1 MVKIWPSKNIFKRSL
16 RINSMTTS
24 AYESSVRF
32 VYRLGAHHFAHVRAL
47 AEGLDVVSSA
57 QRYLGIEHG
66 NQAQAASR
74 QTVDALRAIANRRNE
89 PAWRLIGLTIQVKG
103 ASTQPS
109 LQAFI
114 EERDLDDW
122 SETEV
127 SAMYAEIYPLD
138 PKVNKRIRLRE
149 KLLNLLSRLE
159 KQVAEQPQASDQVS
173 GWFDETLA
181 HKLITA
187 GILTLGELR
196 HTITVGGRWY
206 RALPGVGAA
215 KAARMEAYLRQLL
228 AFDGTR
234 ATPCFALPWPATT
247 PALTLDANSGRVVH
261 ALPASAATDLRTDA
275 THSSTAFLSTSLLA
289 ANSDPDAVQAWI
301 AARASSPATTKSY
314 RREATRLLLWLQ
326 HACAGAT
333 LAQMRIEDCNAYMA
347 FLQNIPASWISR
359 RSATPGQPGWAPF
372 RGPLSHDSQ
381 QQTIV
386 IVASLFTWLQSAQ
399 YLQGNPWVLVNKKT
413 GDDRLK
419 NVLDTKAFIEP
430 ASAAILQFIDQQAP
444 SPARARIRFIVVF
457 LSAVGLRSS
466 ELLSAKLEQIQL
478 EPEGWLLQ
486 VRGKGAKNRIVHLPG
501 QAMAALRDYLTAR
514 DIFELEN
521 ANPDLPLLANLK
533 DPTQPLGYQALYEH
547 VTSWLGKAVLRSALP
562 ASEKS
567 KLVGASTHWLRH
579 TFGTR
584 AVALEVPLD
593 VIQAQLGHASIQTT
607 MDIYGKAPIKRRAEA
622 LSTAFD

>member
-1 MVKIWPSKNIFKRSL
+1 MP
-16 RINSMTTS
+16 TS
-24 AYESSVRF
+24 TYSASPHRPF
-32 VYRLGAHHFAHVRAL
+32 RLGAHHFAHVRAL

-66 NQAQAASR
+66 NQAQSASR
-74 QTVDALRAIANRRNE
+74 QTVAALRAIAHRRNE
-89 PAWRLIGLTIQVKG
+89 PAWRLIGLTLQVPS
-103 ASTQPS
+103 ASNQPGTQPS
-109 LQAFI
+109 LQAFM
-114 EERDLDDW
+114 EERDLEDW

-127 SAMYAEIYPLD
+127 AAMYAELYPFD
-138 PKVNKRIRLRE
+138 AKAKKRQRLRE
-149 KLLNLLSRLE
+149 RLIDLLSRLE

-215 KAARMEAYLRQLL
+215 KAARLEAYLRQLL
-228 AFDGTR
+228 AFDNTT
-234 ATPCFALPWPATT
+234 ATPTFSLPWPVTRHALTH
-247 PALTLDANSGRVVH
+247 ALTLDASTGAVWP
-261 ALPASAATDLRTDA
+261 ALPSSAGSELQSESPRATASLLVANTDA
-275 THSSTAFLSTSLLA
+275 E
-289 ANSDPDAVQAWI
+289 AVQAWI
-301 AARASSPATTKSY
+301 YARASSGATAKCY

-333 LAQMRIEDCNAYMA
+333 LTEMRIEDCNAYMA
-347 FLQNIPASWISR
+347 FLQNIPTSWISR
-359 RSATPGQPGWAPF
+359 RSAAPGQTGWAPF
-372 RGPLSHDSQ
+372 RGQLSHDSQ
-381 QQTIV
+381 QQSIV

-413 GDDRLK
+413 GDDKQK
-419 NVLDTKAFIEP
+419 NVLDTKAFSAN

-457 LSAVGLRSS
+457 LSSVGLRSS
-466 ELLSAKLEQIQL
+466 ELLNAKLGQIQHAS
-478 EPEGWLLQ
+478 EGWLLQ
-486 VRGKGAKNRIVHLPG
+486 VHGKGAKNRIVHLPG
-501 QAMAALRDYLTAR
+501 QAMVALRDYLPSR
-514 DIFELEN
+514 GIDELET
-521 ANPDLPLLANLK
+521 AQPDLPLLANLK
-533 DPTQPLGYQALYEH
+533 EPAQHVGYQALYEH
-547 VTSWLGKAVLRSALP
+547 VSGWLGKAVLRSALP

-567 KLVGASTHWLRH
+567 KLLGASTHWLRH

-622 LSTAFD
+622 LSAAFD

>member
-1 MVKIWPSKNIFKRSL
+1 MP
-16 RINSMTTS
+16 TS
-24 AYESSVRF
+24 AYASTQRF

-66 NQAQAASR
+66 NQAKAASR

-89 PAWRLIGLTIQVKG
+89 PAWRLIGLTIH
-103 ASTQPS
+103 APSYSSQPS

-122 SETEV
+122 SEVEV

-149 KLLNLLSRLE
+149 KLLDLLLRLE
-159 KQVAEQPQASDQVS
+159 KRVAEQPHPDDNVA
-173 GWFDETLA
+173 GWLDELMA
-181 HKLITA
+181 KKLIDA
-187 GILTLGELR
+187 GILTLGALR
-196 HTITVGGRWY
+196 QAINVGGRWY

-215 KAARMEAYLRQLL
+215 KAARLEAYLRQLL
-228 AFDGTR
+228 AFDNSN
-234 ATPCFALPWPATT
+234 ATPAFTLPWPVTRH
-247 PALTLDANSGRVVH
+247 ALTHAVTLDASTGAVWP
-261 ALPASAATDLRTDA
+261 ALPYSAGTELQSESPRATA
-275 THSSTAFLSTSLLA
+275 SLLA
-289 ANSDPDAVQAWI
+289 ANTDAEAVQAWI
-301 AARASSPATTKSY
+301 SARASSSATAKCY

-333 LAQMRIEDCNAYMA
+333 LTEMRIEDCNAYMA
-347 FLQNIPASWISR
+347 FLQNIPTSWISR
-359 RSATPGQPGWAPF
+359 RSAAPGQTGWAPF
-372 RGPLSHDSQ
+372 RGQLSHDSQ
-381 QQTIV
+381 QQSIV

-399 YLQGNPWVLVNKKT
+399 YLQGNPWVLVNKQA
-413 GDDRLK
+413 GDDKQK
-419 NVLDTKAFIEP
+419 NVLDTKALSEN
-430 ASAAILQFIDQQAP
+430 ASSAILQFIDQQAP

-457 LSAVGLRSS
+457 LSSVGLRSS
-466 ELLSAKLEQIQL
+466 ELLNAKLEQIQL

-486 VRGKGAKNRIVHLPG
+486 VHGKGAKNRIVHLPG
-501 QAMAALRDYLTAR
+501 QAMTALHDYLTSRGIDA
-514 DIFELEN
+514 LVT
-521 ANPDLPLLANLK
+521 AQPDLPLLANLK
-533 DPTQPLGYQALYEH
+533 EPAQHVGYQALYEH
-547 VTSWLGKAVLRSALP
+547 VSGWLGKAVLLSALP

-567 KLVGASTHWLRH
+567 KLLGASTHWLRH

-584 AVALEVPLD
+584 AVALDVPLD

-622 LSTAFD
+622 LSAAFD

>member
-1 MVKIWPSKNIFKRSL
+1 ML
-16 RINSMTTS
+16 TS
-24 AYESSVRF
+24 TYESPQRF

-47 AEGLDVVSSA
+47 GEGLDVVSSA

-66 NQAQAASR
+66 NQAKAASR

-89 PAWRLIGLTIQVKG
+89 PAWRLIGLTLQVPS
-103 ASTQPS
+103 ASNQPGTQPS
-109 LQAFI
+109 LQAFM
-114 EERDLDDW
+114 EERDLEDW

-127 SAMYAEIYPLD
+127 AAMYAELYPFD
-138 PKVNKRIRLRE
+138 AKAKKRQRLRE
-149 KLLNLLSRLE
+149 RLIDLLSRLE
-159 KQVAEQPQASDQVS
+159 QQVAEQPQASDRVA
-173 GWFDETLA
+173 GWLDETLA
-181 HKLITA
+181 HKLIAA

-196 HTITVGGRWY
+196 RTISVGGRWY
-206 RALPGVGAA
+206 RALPGVGVA
-215 KAARMEAYLRQLL
+215 KAARLEAYLRQLL
-228 AFDGTR
+228 VFDNTT
-234 ATPCFALPWPATT
+234 ATPTFTLPWPATT
-247 PALTLDANSGRVVH
+247 PALTLDASTGRV
-261 ALPASAATDLRTDA
+261 LPALAATDLRTDA
-275 THSSTAFLSTSLLA
+275 THPSTAFLATSLLV
-289 ANSDPDAVQAWI
+289 ANSDADAVQAWLT
-301 AARASSPATTKSY
+301 ARASSGATAKSY

-326 HACAGAT
+326 HACNGAT
-333 LAQMRIEDCNAYMA
+333 LAEMRIEDCNAYMA
-347 FLQNIPASWISR
+347 FLQNLPASWISR
-359 RSATPGQPGWAPF
+359 RSAAPGQAGWAPF
-372 RGPLSHDSQ
+372 RGQLSHDSQ
-381 QQTIV
+381 QQAIV
-386 IVASLFTWLQSAQ
+386 IVASLFTWLQSAH

-419 NVLDTKAFIEP
+419 NVLDTKAFSEP

-466 ELLSAKLEQIQL
+466 ELLSAKLGQIQL

-486 VRGKGAKNRIVHLPG
+486 VHGKGAKNRIVHLPG

-521 ANPDLPLLANLK
+521 ANPDFPLLANLK

-567 KLVGASTHWLRH
+567 KLSGASTHWLRH

-622 LSTAFD
+622 LSVAFY

>member
-1 MVKIWPSKNIFKRSL
+1 MA
-16 RINSMTTS
+16 TS

-74 QTVDALRAIANRRNE
+74 QTVDALRAIANRRHE
-89 PAWRLIGLTIQVKG
+89 PAWRLIGLTIQVQG
-103 ASTQPS
+103 TSTQPS

-122 SETEV
+122 SEAEV
-127 SAMYAEIYPLD
+127 SAMYAELYPLD
-138 PKVNKRIRLRE
+138 PKINQRSRLRD
-149 KLLNLLSRLE
+149 KLLALLARLE
-159 KQVAEQPQASDQVS
+159 QQLSEQPHAKDNVA
-173 GWFDETLA
+173 GWLDEILA
-181 HKLITA
+181 HKLIAA
-187 GILTLGELR
+187 GILTLGALR
-196 HTITVGGRWY
+196 QAISVGGRWY

-215 KAARMEAYLRQLL
+215 KAVRLEAYLRQLL
-228 AFDGTR
+228 AFDSS
-234 ATPCFALPWPATT
+234 APTPAFALPWPATNNV
-247 PALTLDANSGRVVH
+247 LTVDSSTGRVW
-261 ALPASAATDLRTDA
+261 LTPP
-275 THSSTAFLSTSLLA
+275 SSTGTELQHGAPRETASLLA
-289 ANSDPDAVQAWI
+289 ANTDADAVQAWLT
-301 AARASSPATTKSY
+301 ARASSGATAKSY
-314 RREATRLLLWLQ
+314 CREATRLLLWLQ

-347 FLQNIPASWISR
+347 FLRNIPASWISR
-359 RSATPGQPGWAPF
+359 RSAAPGQVGWAPF
-372 RGPLSHDSQ
+372 RGQLSHNSQ
-381 QQTIV
+381 QQAIV

-419 NVLDTKAFIEP
+419 NVLDTKALSEN
-430 ASAAILQFIDQQAP
+430 ASTAILQFIDQQAP

-457 LSAVGLRSS
+457 LSSVGLRSS
-466 ELLSAKLEQIQL
+466 ELLNAKLEQIQL

-486 VRGKGAKNRIVHLPG
+486 VHGKGAKNRIVHLPG
-501 QAMAALRDYLTAR
+501 QAMAALHDYLDAR
-514 DIFELEN
+514 GLDPFET
-521 ANPDLPLLANLK
+521 ANPDSPLLASLK
-533 DPTQPLGYQALYEH
+533 DPAQHVGYQALYEH
-547 VTSWLGKAVLRSALP
+547 VSGWLGKAVLRSALP

-567 KLVGASTHWLRH
+567 KLLGASTHWLRH

-607 MDIYGKAPIKRRAEA
+607 MDIYGKAPLKRRAEA
-622 LSTAFD
+622 LSVAFS

>member
-1 MVKIWPSKNIFKRSL
+1 MP
-16 RINSMTTS
+16 TS
-24 AYESSVRF
+24 AYASPQRF

-74 QTVDALRAIANRRNE
+74 QTVAALRALANRRHE
-89 PAWRLIGLTIQVKG
+89 PAWRLIGLTLHVPSP
-103 ASTQPS
+103 STQPGTQLS
-109 LQAFI
+109 LQAFM
-114 EERDLDDW
+114 EERDLEDW
-122 SETEV
+122 SAAEV

-138 PKVNKRIRLRE
+138 PKVNKRLRLRE
-149 KLLNLLSRLE
+149 KLLDLLSRLE
-159 KQVAEQPQASDQVS
+159 KQVAEQPHPNDNVA
-173 GWFDETLA
+173 GWLDESLS
-181 HKLITA
+181 HKLIAA

-215 KAARMEAYLRQLL
+215 KAARLEAYLRQLL
-228 AFDGTR
+228 AFDGIA
-234 ATPCFALPWPATT
+234 ATPTFTLPWPATT
-247 PALTLDANSGRVVH
+247 PTLTLDASTGRVVH

-275 THSSTAFLSTSLLA
+275 THPSTAFLSASLTTSLLA
-289 ANSDPDAVQAWI
+289 ANSDADAVQAWLT
-301 AARASSPATTKSY
+301 ARASSAATIKSY

-326 HACAGAT
+326 HACGGAT
-333 LAQMRIEDCNAYMA
+333 LAEMRIEDCNAYMA
-347 FLQNIPASWISR
+347 FLQNLPASWISR
-359 RSATPGQPGWAPF
+359 RSAAPGQAGWAPF

-381 QQTIV
+381 QQAIV

-413 GDDRLK
+413 GDDKQK
-419 NVLDTKAFIEP
+419 NVLDTKALSEN
-430 ASAAILQFIDQQAP
+430 ASSAILQFIDQQAP

-457 LSAVGLRSS
+457 LSSVGLRSS
-466 ELLSAKLEQIQL
+466 ELLNAKLGQIQHA
-478 EPEGWLLQ
+478 PEGWLLQ
-486 VRGKGAKNRIVHLPG
+486 VHGKGAKNRIVHLPG
-501 QAMAALRDYLTAR
+501 QAMAALHDYLSAR
-514 DIFELEN
+514 GMEALE
-521 ANPDLPLLANLK
+521 AADPHLPLLANLK
-533 DPTQPLGYQALYEH
+533 EPAQHVGYQALYEH
-547 VTSWLGKAVLRSALP
+547 VTGWLSKAVLRSALP
-562 ASEKS
+562 SSEKS
-567 KLVGASTHWLRH
+567 KLLGASTHWLRH

-622 LSTAFD
+622 LSAAFD